1 MRWSE
6 ATNLNPAAL
15 RQVRTD
21 GGANRVLV
29 TSTQPCQ
36 PDASVN
42 LLVWADG
49 PLMRF
54 TSSTG
59 ESFLLRLQGQ

>member
-21 GGANRVLV
+21 GGSKRVLV
-29 TSTQPCQ
+29 TSPRPRR

-49 PLMRF
+49 PLRSS

-59 ESFLLRLQGQ
+59 EFSLLRLQGQ

>member
-21 GGANRVLV
+21 GGAKRVLV
-29 TSTQPCQ
+29 TSTRPCR

-42 LLVWADG
+42 FLVWADW
-49 PLMRF
+49 PLTSF

-59 ESFLLRLQGQ
+59 ESSLLRLQG